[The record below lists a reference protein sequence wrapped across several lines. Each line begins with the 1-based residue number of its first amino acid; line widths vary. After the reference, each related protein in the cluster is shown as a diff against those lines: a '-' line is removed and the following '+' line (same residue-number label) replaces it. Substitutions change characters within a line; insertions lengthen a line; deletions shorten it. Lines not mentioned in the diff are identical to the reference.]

1 MQVRSQAKQLKNKS
15 EIENK
20 TEFIVVYRSELEVS
34 HCVRKHNSLRYRGMR
49 FCIKYKCEEPKIEAY
64 LSTRF

>member
-1 MQVRSQAKQLKNKS
+1 MQVRSQGKQLKNKS

-20 TEFIVVYRSELEVS
+20 TEFIVVYRSEL
-34 HCVRKHNSLRYRGMR
+34 RKHNSLRYRGMR